1 MAENAN
7 AQQELENLLVKTL
20 TDASWK
26 KTDRGEKLGK
36 AEMEF
41 NNGKVTLQMGTAFE
55 PGQVAFAIFESPE
68 EGSDFVLDCPDK
80 LADVLKTVISF
91 QNQISFDD
99 YKQYLSQLV
108 QVCPKTYVD
117 TGDDLVPLIDEDDD
131 DDDA

>member
-7 AQQELENLLVKTL
+7 AQQEFENLLVKTL
-20 TDASWK
+20 SDAGWK
-26 KTDRGEKLGK
+26 KTLRGEKLGK
-36 AEMEF
+36 PEMEF
-41 NNGKVTLQMGTAFE
+41 NNGHVTLQIGTRPE
-55 PGQVAFAIFESPE
+55 PGWITFAIFDSPG
-68 EGSDFVLDCPDK
+68 EGSDFALECPDK

-91 QNQISFDD
+91 QNKISFDD

-117 TGDDLVPLIDEDDD
+117 TGDDLVPLIGDDD